1 MMKNRT
7 ISSVAFIIVAQLF
20 AIHASS
26 QTQQDSLPYTTETY
40 VSTYE
45 ALDNWSPLNVDEM
58 WDVPIVPLNLEFDFP
73 CFGGDA
79 SSGEIR
85 LTDIGAG
92 IEVFGDNGEFHL
104 FSAST
109 VSISDILNVAA
120 TDTSITEGSTH
131 RYVTVGTAPNRIF
144 KLEFNNVGF
153 DHEMTWTGLA
163 SSRAHFQIWLYEV
176 GTIEYHYGPNTV
188 TDLDAIDYWPKQS
201 AGISSYWDFEEYM
214 AYFMWASGDA
224 EAPEYPLFY
233 NVEYDSLNISPA
245 FDGWDAWPM
254 DGVVYQYTY
263 NFENT
268 CIEDIVPD
276 GMISVDDI
284 LAILVQFGCF
294 FGCEFDLNADGAVTV
309 TDILMVL
316 AVFGSPCPT

>member
-1 MMKNRT
+1 MKNRT
-7 ISSVAFIIVAQLF
+7 ISSVACVIFAQLF

-40 VSTYE
+40 LSTYE
-45 ALDNWSPLNVDEM
+45 ALDNWSHVHVDEM
-58 WDVPIVPLNLEFDFP
+58 WGVPSVPRNLEFDFP
-73 CFGGDA
+73 WFGWFA

-176 GTIEYHYGPNTV
+176 GTI
-188 TDLDAIDYWPKQS
+188 
-201 AGISSYWDFEEYM
+201 
-214 AYFMWASGDA
+214 
-224 EAPEYPLFY
+224 
-233 NVEYDSLNISPA
+233 
-245 FDGWDAWPM
+245 
-254 DGVVYQYTY
+254 
-263 NFENT
+263 
-268 CIEDIVPD
+268 DIIMVP
-276 GMISVDDI
+276 I
-284 LAILVQFGCF
+284 
-294 FGCEFDLNADGAVTV
+294 
-309 TDILMVL
+309 
-316 AVFGSPCPT
+316 P

>member
-1 MMKNRT
+1 MKNST
-7 ISSVAFIIVAQLF
+7 FSTVAFVIVVQLC
-20 AIHASS
+20 AMNASS

-40 VSTYE
+40 LSTYE

-73 CFGGDA
+73 CFGGVA
-79 SSGEIR
+79 TPGEIR

-109 VSISDILNVAA
+109 VSINDILNVAA
-120 TDTSITEGSTH
+120 TDSSVTEGSTH

-163 SSRAHFQIWLYEV
+163 PSRAHFQIWLYEE

-188 TDLDAIDYWPKQS
+188 TDLEAIDFWPKPS
-201 AGISSYWDFEEYM
+201 SGISSYWDFEEYM
-214 AYFMWASGDA
+214 AYFMWSSGDA
-224 EAPEYPLFY
+224 DDPEYPLFF
-233 NVEYDSLNISPA
+233 NVEYDSLNVSPA
-245 FDGWDAWPM
+245 FDGWDAWPT
-254 DGVVYQYTY
+254 DGVVYKYTY

-276 GMISVDDI
+276 GIISVDDI

-294 FGCEFDLNADGAVTV
+294 FGCEYDLNADGAVTV
-309 TDILMVL
+309 TDILMIL

>member
-7 ISSVAFIIVAQLF
+7 FSSVACVIVAQLI

-40 VSTYE
+40 LSTYE
-45 ALDNWSPLNVDEM
+45 ALNNWSPLNVDEM

-73 CFGGDA
+73 CFGGIA
-79 SSGEIR
+79 TSGEIR

-120 TDTSITEGSTH
+120 ADSSINEGSTH
-131 RYVTVGTAPNRIF
+131 RYETVGMAPNRIF

-153 DHEMTWTGLA
+153 DYEMALTGSAA
-163 SSRAHFQIWLYEV
+163 STAHFQIWLYEV

-245 FDGWDAWPM
+245 FDGWDAWPG
-254 DGVVYQYTY
+254 DGVVYKYTY

-276 GMISVDDI
+276 GIISVDDI
-284 LAILVQFGCF
+284 LAILVQFVCF
-294 FGCEFDLNADGAVTV
+294 FGCEFYLNADGAVTV